1 MTQSVKEFVGELTG
15 ISAKMVLDD
24 WTWQAFG
31 YRKRPK
37 RGAKFNRFVNQK
49 KLISETFLIR
59 EIFIS
64 CFASGIIAIE
74 FDRNMTERIL
84 DFMLERFINTEGI
97 IKALRFDSKREAK
110 NYLLEGI
117 QEYVVVDLESFVT
130 VFFKRASDFT
140 ENTFNKGWLISASR
154 LTVDKDSPWVI
165 INKTTKENFDKEF
178 LDDL

>member
-1 MTQSVKEFVGELTG
+1 MSYRLKDFISELTG

-24 WTWQAFG
+24 WTWKAFG
-31 YRKRPK
+31 YKIRPK

-49 KLISETFLIR
+49 KLMNETFLVR

-74 FDRNMTERIL
+74 FDSNITEKIL
-84 DFMLERFINTEGI
+84 EFMLEQFLNTEGI
-97 IKALRFDSKREAK
+97 VKALRFDSKREAK

-117 QEYVVVDLESFVT
+117 KEYVVIDLESFVT
-130 VFFKRASDFT
+130 VFFKRATDFT

-154 LTVDKDSPWVI
+154 LIVDKDSPWVI
-165 INKTTKENFDKEF
+165 INKSTKENFDKEF
-178 LDDL
+178 IDNL

>member
-1 MTQSVKEFVGELTG
+1 MAYSVKEFVAQLTG
-15 ISAKMVLDD
+15 ISAKMILDD
-24 WTWQAFG
+24 WTWKAFG
-31 YRKRPK
+31 YKKRPK

-49 KLISETFLIR
+49 KLISETFLVR

-74 FDRNMTERIL
+74 FDKNMSERIVG
-84 DFMLERFINTEGI
+84 FMLERFLNTEGI
-97 IKALRFDSKREAK
+97 IKALRFDCKREAK

-130 VFFKRASDFT
+130 VFFKRATDFT
-140 ENTFNKGWLISASR
+140 ESTFNKGWLISASR

-165 INKTTKENFDKEF
+165 INKTTKENFSIE
-178 LDDL
+178 LVDDL